1 MMFSCGLTGVWDNDR
16 GGRRCTGGWGRC
28 GCSRPAS
35 CPRRDGMANAAARLT
50 VLYGALFLAAG
61 ALLPLSFLLFRQGLD
76 NALRAP
82 LRRGHSQPFP
92 QLVSPSPPS
101 TRPHARAA
109 PGTTGAV
116 V

>member
-1 MMFSCGLTGVWDNDR
+1 MTGV
-16 GGRRCTGGWGRC
+16 TGAEPHGWGE
-28 GCSRPAS
+28 
-35 CPRRDGMANAAARLT
+35 AAAPGRPRVPAAMAWPTLRLRLT

-61 ALLPLSFLLFRQGLD
+61 ALLLLSFLLFRQGLD

-92 QLVSPSPPS
+92 QLASTSPPS